1 MPWLLLSI
9 SPSSQS
15 MLLYP
20 SHTLEKLEFDKI
32 RILISHYCRSE
43 AARDLALALE
53 PMTEVAEVRKHLL
66 HVHDYRK
73 IMTTGSNFPLDYVAD
88 LSKEITLL
96 GITDAVLDPESFTK
110 LKRTAL
116 SIESIFRF
124 FTANKE
130 LYPHLESIVSGI
142 YYEKEIVNMINAV
155 FDENMIVKDN
165 ASKELMDIRSKLSK
179 KRSELNRVFNHII
192 QRYAKLGILTD
203 SGQSIR
209 NGRKVV
215 SIVAESKRQQGGII
229 HDESDSGKTVF
240 MEPKETVELN
250 NEIFEFER
258 AEEREV
264 YRILKTL
271 TAQIALYKQLIESY
285 QSVITKYDL
294 IQAKSKF
301 ANDINAS
308 YPVVSDKPV
317 IYLRKAVHPLLYLHL
332 RRVKKETIPLTIR
345 LDDNERILV
354 ISGPNAGG
362 KTITLKTIGLLQIML
377 QSGLHV
383 PVDER
388 SEMGVFQSLFVDIG
402 DSQSIEDEL
411 STYSSHLRAM
421 RFFID
426 NSDKKTLFLIDEFG
440 TGSDPALGGA
450 FAEAILEEL
459 AFKRAYGVVTTHYL
473 NLKIMANKV
482 KGIVNGA
489 MIFNEET
496 LMPTYQLTT
505 GKPGSSYTFAIAE
518 RTGLPRMLIERAKEL
533 VDTQHYQLD
542 HLLNKVEQE
551 HQLLIE
557 KEKELTTKSTELSAL
572 KKNYEE
578 LLNKVKITREKQ
590 TNQSVVQNSSKTTHF
605 IREAERR
612 LQKLL
617 KDWET
622 RKDLDAVAAQ
632 TKQVLKVDKPEPEKE
647 KPKPQQQEKK
657 KEPVKQVK
665 TNPGMKVKVLSF
677 NKNGVIES
685 VKGNKVTVIIDDM
698 RMTVSKDDLVNI

>member
-1 MPWLLLSI
+1 
-9 SPSSQS
+9 

-32 RILISHYCRSE
+32 RTIVSGYCRSE
-43 AARDLALALE
+43 SAQRLALELE
-53 PMTEVAEVRKHLL
+53 PMTDVAEVRKHLL
-66 HVHDYRK
+66 HVNDYRR
-73 IMTTGSNFPLDYVAD
+73 IMSTGSHFPLDFVAD
-88 LSKEITLL
+88 LSRESTLL
-96 GITDAVLDPESFTK
+96 GITDAVLETESFTK
-110 LKRTAL
+110 LKRTTL
-116 SIESIFRF
+116 CIESIFRF
-124 FTANKE
+124 FASNATI
-130 LYPHLESIVSGI
+130 YPHLESIVSGI
-142 YYEKEIVNMINAV
+142 YYEKEIVNMINSV
-155 FDENMIVKDN
+155 FDENANVKDN
-165 ASKELMDIRSKLSK
+165 ASRDLMDIRHKLTKTRNDLSQ
-179 KRSELNRVFNHII
+179 VFNQII
-192 QRYAKLGILTD
+192 QKYAKLGILTD
-203 SGQSIR
+203 SGQSVR

-215 SIVAESKRQQGGII
+215 SIVAESKRQLGGII

-240 MEPKETVELN
+240 MEPKECVELN
-250 NEIFEFER
+250 NEIFELER
-258 AEEREV
+258 AEDREV
-264 YRILKTL
+264 YRILKSL
-271 TAQIALYKQLIESY
+271 TAQLALYKQLIESY
-285 QSVITKYDL
+285 QSVLTRYDL

-301 ANDINAS
+301 AADINAV
-308 YPVVSDKPV
+308 YPIVSDKPV
-317 IYLRKAVHPLLYLHL
+317 IKLRKAVHPLLYLHQ
-332 RRVKKETIPLTIR
+332 RKSKKETIPLSIG
-345 LDDNERILV
+345 LHDDDRILV

-362 KTITLKTIGLLQIML
+362 KTICLKTVGLLQLML

-482 KGIVNGA
+482 KGIINGA

-496 LMPTYQLTT
+496 LMPTYHLTT

-518 RTGLPRMLIERAKEL
+518 RTGLPRMLIERAKDL
-533 VDTQHYQLD
+533 VDNQHYQLD

-551 HQLLIE
+551 HQLLLQ
-557 KEKELTTKSTELSAL
+557 KEKELTTKTTELTDL
-572 KKNYEE
+572 KKNYET
-578 LLNKVKITREKQ
+578 LLSKVQQQRERQ
-590 TNQSVVQNSSKTTHF
+590 TNQAVVQNNAKTTPY

-617 KDWET
+617 RDWET
-622 RKDLDAVAAQ
+622 RKDLEVVAAQ
-632 TKQVLKVDKPEPEKE
+632 TKQIIQTEKPESQKE
-647 KPKPQQQEKK
+647 KPKPIQQK
-657 KEPVKQVK
+657 KEPIKQPLK
-665 TNPGMKVKVLSF
+665 ASPGMKVKVISF
-677 NKNGVIES
+677 NKNGIIETI
-685 VKGNKVTVIIDDM
+685 KGNKVTVIIDDM
-698 RMTVSKDDLVNI
+698 RMVVSRDDLTNI

>member
-1 MPWLLLSI
+1 
-9 SPSSQS
+9 

-20 SHTLEKLEFDKI
+20 SHTIEKLEFDKI
-32 RILISHYCRSE
+32 RSLVANYCRSE
-43 AARDLALALE
+43 AAKNLALALE
-53 PMTEVAEVRKHLL
+53 PMTDLAEVRKHLL
-66 HVHDYRK
+66 HVNDYRK
-73 IMTTGSNFPLDYVAD
+73 IMTTGSHFPLDYVTD
-88 LSKEITLL
+88 LSQEITLL
-96 GITDAVLDPESFTK
+96 GITDAVLEQASFTK
-110 LKRTAL
+110 LKRIAL

-124 FTANKE
+124 FSSNAE

-142 YYEKEIVNMINAV
+142 YYEKEIVKMIDAV
-155 FDENMIVKDN
+155 FDENANVRDN
-165 ASKELMDIRSKLSK
+165 ASRDLMDIRNKLSK
-179 KRSELNRVFNHII
+179 KRNELSKVFNQII
-192 QRYAKLGILTD
+192 QRYSKLGILAD

-215 SIVAESKRQQGGII
+215 AVVAESKRQLGGII
-229 HDESDSGKTVF
+229 HDESDSGKTTYI
-240 MEPKETVELN
+240 EPKETVELN
-250 NEIFEFER
+250 NEIFELER
-258 AEEREV
+258 AEDREV

-271 TAQIALYKQLIESY
+271 TSQLTLYKQLIESY
-285 QSVITKYDL
+285 QSVLTRYDF

-301 ANDINAS
+301 AEDINGS
-308 YPVVSDKPV
+308 YPIVSDKPV
-317 IYLRKAVHPLLYLHL
+317 IHLRKAVHPLLYLHQKKN
-332 RRVKKETIPLTIR
+332 KKETIPLTIQ
-345 LDDNERILV
+345 LDDTNRILV

-362 KTITLKTIGLLQIML
+362 KTICLKTVGLLQIML

-426 NSDKKTLFLIDEFG
+426 NADKKTLFLIDEFG

-473 NLKIMANKV
+473 NLKVMANKV

-496 LMPTYQLTT
+496 LMPTYHLTV

-533 VDTQHYQLD
+533 VDSQHYQLD
-542 HLLNKVEQE
+542 LLLNKVEQE

-557 KEKELTTKSTELSAL
+557 KEKELTTKTTELSAL

-578 LLNKVKITREKQ
+578 LLEKVKQQREKQ
-590 TNQSVVQNSSKTTHF
+590 SNQTVIQNSPKTTHF

-622 RKDLDAVAAQ
+622 RKDLDVVAAQ
-632 TKQVLKVDKPEPEKE
+632 TKQVIKTNKPEPEKE
-647 KPKPQQQEKK
+647 KPNPAQQEKK
-657 KEPVKQVK
+657 KEAPKQPLK
-665 TNPGMKVKVLSF
+665 LAPGIKVKVLSF
-677 NKNGVIES
+677 NKNGTIES
-685 VKGNKVTVIIDDM
+685 VKGNKVSVIIDDI
-698 RMTVSKDDLVNI
+698 RMVVSKDDLANI